1 MSSAVP
7 KSDIILALRKE
18 HLSEGEKSE
27 NSQRTQSG
35 KLKKEEERLHRCE
48 QRS

>member
-7 KSDIILALRKE
+7 KAETILALRKE

-27 NSQRTQSG
+27 KSAYSKWET
-35 KLKKEEERLHRCE
+35 KERGRETA
-48 QRS
+48 QV